1 MNFLKELLNQI
12 SSIWKKLENT
22 QKITIGITLIAFLIT
37 FLFLINWAKQPE
49 YAVLYSNLST
59 EDAGTII
66 EKLKETKIPYRLKE
80 GGKTILI
87 PSSQVYETRID
98 LAIEGVPKGREVGF
112 EIFDKTNLGITSFM
126 EKVNYQRA
134 LQGELSRTIQSLDE
148 VQQARVHLVIPEPS
162 PFIEEE
168 KSPTAAVVLRLNPG
182 VRLKKSQVSGIVYL
196 VASSVEGLEPE
207 NITIIDKKGN
217 MLFGGGKESSSYLS
231 ANQLELKRSIE
242 QYLADKIYALLTPV
256 LGPNKV
262 VTKVNAE
269 INFDQIQQTKEEY
282 NPKGKVIQNEVR
294 EEESKKEYSST
305 AGGAPGVKS
314 NVGEG
319 IPSVSA
325 HPQEERRERSTIQYA
340 LNKTVENIIKQ
351 TGDIE
356 KLSVGVIIDGDYR
369 ITSEGKKEYVP
380 RTKEEMDKYTSI
392 IKQAIGYD
400 ESRGD
405 AITVTNV
412 AFDTSYL
419 EEEKISMERMARQE
433 FLKYLIKYM
442 VIGISIF
449 ILFLLL
455 KSIFKEVEVKRE
467 KVVSLEE
474 KTPEKEE
481 VIFPSKELI
490 RQQVSKVIQE
500 KPEQAVDI
508 LRLWLK
514 ERGNGNK

>member
-1 MNFLKELLNQI
+1 MNFLKELFNQV
-12 SSIWKKLENT
+12 SSIWKKLENV
-22 QKITIGITLIAFLIT
+22 QKIMIGITLIAFLIT

-49 YAVLYSNLST
+49 YTVLYSNLSS
-59 EDAGTII
+59 EDAGSII
-66 EKLKETKIPYRLKE
+66 GKLKEKKIPYRLKD

-87 PSSQVYETRID
+87 SSADVYETRID
-98 LAIEGVPKGREVGF
+98 LAVEGVPKGREVGF
-112 EIFDKTNLGITSFM
+112 EIFDKTNLGITNFM

-168 KSPTAAVVLRLNPG
+168 KSPTAAVVLKLNPG
-182 VRLKKSQVSGIVYL
+182 GQLRKNQVSGIVYL

-207 NITIIDKKGN
+207 NITIVDERGN

-231 ANQLELKRSIE
+231 ANQLELKQSIE

-262 VTKVNAE
+262 VAKVNAE
-269 INFDQIQQTKEEY
+269 INFDQIHQTKEQY
-282 NPKGKVIQNEVR
+282 NPKGKVIQSEVR
-294 EEESKKEYSST
+294 DEELKRGYSST
-305 AGGAPGVKS
+305 VGGTPGVKS
-314 NVGEG
+314 NVEEG
-319 IPSVSA
+319 NISTSTN
-325 HPQEERRERSTIQYA
+325 PQEERKEKSTIQYA
-340 LNKTVENIIKQ
+340 LDKTVENIIKE

-369 ITSEGKKEYVP
+369 ITDEGEKEYVP
-380 RTKEEMDKYTSI
+380 QTKEEMDKYTSI
-392 IKQAIGYD
+392 IKQAIGYN

-405 AITVTNV
+405 TITVTNV

-419 EEEKISMERMARQE
+419 AEEKTSMERIARQE
-433 FLKYLIKYM
+433 FLKYLIRYV

-455 KSIFKEVEVKRE
+455 KSIFKEVGVKRE
-467 KVVSLEE
+467 KVISLEE

-481 VIFPSKELI
+481 VISPEKGLI
-490 RQQVSKVIQE
+490 KQQVSKLVQE
-500 KPEQAVDI
+500 KPEQAVEI
-508 LRLWLK
+508 IRLWFK